1 MDKGFEVGGWTPR
14 VTSCARVKAF
24 SSPSESNS
32 AIAILAP
39 SGRAPIPG
47 RTDEDGQT
55 TGGSGGKEEEDE
67 KKEKADLSSSSSSS
81 CYSADQMSKAK

>member
-1 MDKGFEVGGWTPR
+1 MDPESYV
-14 VTSCARVKAF
+14 VRVKAF

-47 RTDEDGQT
+47 RTNEDGQT
-55 TGGSGGKEEEDE
+55 TGAGGSGGKEEEDE
-67 KKEKADLSSSSSSS
+67 KKEKADLSSSSS

>member
-1 MDKGFEVGGWTPR
+1 MDPESYV
-14 VTSCARVKAF
+14 VRVKAF

-47 RTDEDGQT
+47 RTNEDGQT

-67 KKEKADLSSSSSSS
+67 KKEKADLSSSSS